1 MARPSAGRTI
11 LHADLDAFYASVE
24 QRDRPELRGKPVIV
38 GSDGPRGV
46 VATCSYEA
54 RKFGVH
60 SALPGSIARRR
71 CPQGIFVPP
80 RMRVYVEIARQVRAI
95 FESVTP
101 LVEPL
106 SLDEAFLDVTGSA
119 RLFGGG
125 VSIAKKIRA
134 DVLAQTQLTI
144 SIGVASNK
152 YCAKVASDLDKPDG
166 LTIVPR
172 GGEAEFL
179 APLPIRRLWGAGPKT
194 QERLESLGLHTIG
207 EVATCEE
214 KRLRRVLGEEG
225 TAHFKRLALG
235 LDDRSVAPSQ
245 APKSISHEQTFGHD
259 LEGDD
264 AAHAVLLALSESV
277 GMRARA
283 QGLQGKVVTVKCR
296 FPPFETHTRQQHL
309 PEPSFDDLVLYRTG
323 CELLTRMP
331 QADRPKRLLGIGISD
346 LVPEGQGR
354 QLGLFDE
361 EERAKS
367 ERVLRALD
375 RIREKHGKDALEH
388 GREDP
393 RKGDDAP
400 DPGDWAREER
410 E

>member
-283 QGLQGKVVTVKCR
+283 QGLQ
-296 FPPFETHTRQQHL
+296 
-309 PEPSFDDLVLYRTG
+309 
-323 CELLTRMP
+323 
-331 QADRPKRLLGIGISD
+331 
-346 LVPEGQGR
+346 
-354 QLGLFDE
+354 
-361 EERAKS
+361 
-367 ERVLRALD
+367 
-375 RIREKHGKDALEH
+375 
-388 GREDP
+388 
-393 RKGDDAP
+393 
-400 DPGDWAREER
+400 ARS
-410 E
+410 